1 MMALASQLNPISLA
15 VTLLSLTGALWP
27 TGALAGSPNGNSEG
41 YKLSE
46 AIPVSCLNRTT

>member
-1 MMALASQLNPISLA
+1 MASSSQLNPISLA
-15 VTLLSLTGALWP
+15 VTLLSVICALWP
-27 TGALAGSPNGNSEG
+27 TGALAGSTNGNSEG